1 MLSSIYK
8 IVVVTL
14 LTTLLLSGYAYAGSP
29 NPDKKYQHQGL
40 ISAVD
45 KARRLLT
52 IDGKVYKVS
61 VGVKFANL
69 PRKYRYSG
77 MQMLDKDVNI
87 YFDLQHGTESL
98 SLPSISEIWLLPN

>member
-52 IDGKVYKVS
+52 IDGKV
-61 VGVKFANL
+61 
-69 PRKYRYSG
+69 
-77 MQMLDKDVNI
+77 
-87 YFDLQHGTESL
+87 
-98 SLPSISEIWLLPN
+98 